1 MSIIFRKNSPDFIL
15 MQIKQVYF
23 SGTIPFQQQYSGA
36 VSSAFISGSN
46 SRISGV
52 ITTYPTNTT

>member
-1 MSIIFRKNSPDFIL
+1 